1 MSSTGETA
9 LVVAVTD
16 ADFGDQVAAGLVLV
30 DVWAA
35 WCAPCLTLKPIMDR
49 LAESYRDRV
58 RVLTLDADLNVE
70 TVVRYDVRA
79 LPTVLVFR
87 DGALVARQSGAQSYG
102 TYAAQLDRHLAADS
116 VSGVVGGSSA
126 TAVGTSGLVSRGGTA
141 VDGALELDT
150 GPMHRGSARD
160 ARHDARVEA
169 ESLAAAE
176 QPTVLFKHS
185 ATCSISVAVKRE
197 YDAFT
202 MEHPEVPTRVITVQ
216 YERPLS
222 NALED
227 LLGVRHE
234 SPQAI
239 IVRRGAVLWHA
250 SHRRITAATLRTA
263 LGDARGE
270 TTGEATGEATGGARG
285 GAIAGGP

>member
-102 TYAAQLDRHLAADS
+102 TYAAQLDRHLAGDS
-116 VSGVVGGSSA
+116 EAGVGGGGA
-126 TAVGTSGLVSRGGTA
+126 AAVGAPGMMSRGGTA
-141 VDGALELDT
+141 VDGALELDS

-250 SHRRITAATLRTA
+250 SHRRITAATLREA
-263 LGDARGE
+263 LGDARR
-270 TTGEATGEATGGARG
+270 GASG